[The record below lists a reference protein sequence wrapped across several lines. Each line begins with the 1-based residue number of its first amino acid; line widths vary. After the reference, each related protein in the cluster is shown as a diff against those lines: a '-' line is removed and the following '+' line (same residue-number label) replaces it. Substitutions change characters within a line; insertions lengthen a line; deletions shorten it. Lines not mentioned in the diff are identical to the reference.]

1 VSALLLQALVLGL
14 GAGLAPGPLLALVMS
29 ESLRG
34 GARAGM
40 RVAVAPLITDT
51 PIVAA
56 SWALA
61 GSLDTRSPWIAT
73 LSLGGALV
81 VAFLA
86 IEQWRATLPEPGV
99 TKGTESLLRGA
110 AVNLLSPYPWLF
122 WITLGG
128 PLLAG
133 AASESLWWAIAFLAV
148 FYLLLVGVKLVLAH
162 LTGRWGRGLTETGY
176 RRVCR
181 ALGLVLIVFAGQLA
195 WEGLDRLM
203 GAPRP

>member
-1 VSALLLQALVLGL
+1 MLAIILQALVLGM
-14 GAGLAPGPLLALVMS
+14 GAGLAPGPLLALVMT

-51 PIVAA
+51 PVVAL

-61 GSLDTRSPWIAT
+61 GSLDPDSPWLAL

-81 VAFLA
+81 VGQIAV
-86 IEQWRATLPEPGV
+86 EQWRAVLPDADATPAAGSR
-99 TKGTESLLRGA
+99 SLLRGA
-110 AVNLLSPYPWLF
+110 AVNLLSPHPWLF

-128 PLLAG
+128 PLLAS
-133 AASESLWWAIAFLAV
+133 AANESPWRAVAFLTV
-148 FYLLLVGVKLVLAH
+148 FYLLLVGTKLVLAV
-162 LTGRWGRGLTETGY
+162 LTGRWGRSLTGVGY

-181 ALGLVLIVFAGQLA
+181 VLALVLLAFALQLG
-195 WEGLDRLM
+195 WEGVSRLLD
-203 GAPRP
+203 